1 MKGLMTYLSAHRS
14 ADLDT
19 ALKAVTG
26 GQYQDLGDFMTDFA
40 AHGAG
45 FIAGMDLA
53 NADTGAIGGLDA
65 DGGPARDAQGV
76 VADAGFGTPDRPLRN
91 FKVEY
96 PDIGTAAPSMRRVQI
111 QAGADASDLIDM
123 QFAAVNASALGL
135 GDLDMHNTAVALLHI
150 DDALAFVSDQRVQ
163 VGAYSNRMDVVASN
177 NQTASMNLEAARGRI
192 QDVDYAG
199 DTVRLTRVQILQ
211 QAASAML
218 TQANG
223 EPRAVLALLR

>member
-1 MKGLMTYLSAHRS
+1 MTYLNQNRS

-26 GQYQDLGDFMTDFA
+26 GQYQNTADFMTDFA
-40 AHGAG
+40 AGGANY
-45 FIAGMDLA
+45 ITNTMNLT

-65 DGGPARDAQGV
+65 DGGPSRDAQAV
-76 VADAGFGTPDRPLRN
+76 VPESGFGTGAKPLRN

-96 PDIGTAAPSMRRVQI
+96 PDIGSGGASMRRVQV
-111 QAGADASDLIDM
+111 QVGAGAGDVIDM
-123 QFAAVNASALGL
+123 QFAAVNTSALGL
-135 GDLDMHNTAVALLHI
+135 ADLDLHNMAVALLHI
-150 DDALAFVSDQRVQ
+150 DDALAFVSGQRAQ

-177 NQTASMNLEAARGRI
+177 VQTSTQNLEAARGRI
-192 QDVDYAG
+192 QDVDYA
-199 DTVRLTRVQILQ
+199 DSTVRLTRAQILQ